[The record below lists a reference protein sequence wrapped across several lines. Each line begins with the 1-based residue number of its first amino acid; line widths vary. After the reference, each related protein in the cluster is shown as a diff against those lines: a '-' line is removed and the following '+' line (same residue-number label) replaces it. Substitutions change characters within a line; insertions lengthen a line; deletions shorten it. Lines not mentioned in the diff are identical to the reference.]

1 MRIVSLLPS
10 GTEIVYALGLGG
22 HLVGVSHR
30 CDYPADA
37 ASLPVVTARIPG
49 SGCRPKGMTSPF
61 ELNMSRVTE
70 LQPDVVLTQ
79 NICDVCA
86 ISGGTVARALQ
97 QLAHAPRVIELNAA
111 SLDDVLA
118 NIIRIGNSCGAEDA
132 ARHLVDGIAKRVHK
146 RVQERS
152 ARAREAPQVLCLEW
166 LEPLRA
172 AALWVPD
179 LVRSAGG
186 TPLLAQS
193 GQRSSP
199 IAESDLATCRPD
211 IVIAMPCGLDL
222 PTTRDT
228 VARKRLDRL
237 FPDSSLYVFD
247 GRVPSR
253 HGPRLADVVEGFS
266 EIFTAAPGPWAGLL
280 YQRIESPK

>member
-10 GTEIVYALGLGG
+10 GTEILYALGLGG

-30 CDYPADA
+30 CDYPAGA
-37 ASLPVVTARIPG
+37 ERLPVVTARIPG
-49 SGCRPKGMTSPF
+49 SRCRPVGMTSPF
-61 ELNMSRVTE
+61 ELKMSRLTE

-86 ISGGTVARALQ
+86 ISGDTVARALQ
-97 QLAHAPRVIELNAA
+97 QLTHAPRVIELNAA

-118 NIIRIGNSCGAEDA
+118 NIIRIGTSCGAEDA
-132 ARHLVDGIAKRVHK
+132 ARLLVDDISR
-146 RVQERS
+146 RVQGRS
-152 ARAREAPQVLCLEW
+152 ARPCEAPRVLCLEW

-179 LVRSAGG
+179 LIRSAGG

-193 GQRSSP
+193 GQRSSL
-199 IAESDLATCRPD
+199 ITESDVATCRPD

-222 PTTRDT
+222 PTTTNT
-228 VARKRLDRL
+228 VGRKRLDLL
-237 FPDSSLYVFD
+237 FPHSSLFAFD

-253 HGPRLADVVEGFS
+253 HGPRLADVVESFS
-266 EIFTAAPGPWAGLL
+266 EIFTAVSGQWAGLL
-280 YQRIESPK
+280 YQRIEFSL